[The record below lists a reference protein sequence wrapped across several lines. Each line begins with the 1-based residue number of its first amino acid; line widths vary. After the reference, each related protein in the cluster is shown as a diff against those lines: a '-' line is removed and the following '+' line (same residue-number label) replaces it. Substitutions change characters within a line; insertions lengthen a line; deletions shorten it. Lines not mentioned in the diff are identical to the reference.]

1 MQPNCQVQPNCQAPM
16 NAFMY
21 RDFNPTTEYGP
32 MPQIPLND
40 PRYLDL
46 EQKYKTLL
54 RMYRSLPLVRQVKAQ
69 FPRNVGMDYRIPVIQ
84 QQYPGT
90 LRNLEKYANR
100 LNLQFNPGDLTNTS
114 DFMRENSLGQST
126 EKEYDELKRELG
138 MGGSNRK
145 KSKKSKKS
153 KKVKRKKTAMGGKSK
168 RKGKKSNYTKKRK

>member
-1 MQPNCQVQPNCQAPM
+1 MQQNYQVPM
-16 NAFMY
+16 NTFMY
-21 RDFNPTTEYGP
+21 PGFNPNMDYGP
-32 MPQIPLND
+32 MPQIPSND

-54 RMYRSLPLVRQVKAQ
+54 RMYRSRPLVKQVKAQ
-69 FPRNVGMDYRIPVIQ
+69 FPRNVGMRYRLPVLQ

-100 LNLQFNPGDLTNTS
+100 LNLQFNPGDLTNTTE
-114 DFMRENSLGQST
+114 FMRENSLGKST
-126 EKEYDELKRELG
+126 EDQYYELKRELG

-145 KSKKSKKS
+145 KSKKI
-153 KKVKRKKTAMGGKSK
+153 KRKKTAMGGKSK